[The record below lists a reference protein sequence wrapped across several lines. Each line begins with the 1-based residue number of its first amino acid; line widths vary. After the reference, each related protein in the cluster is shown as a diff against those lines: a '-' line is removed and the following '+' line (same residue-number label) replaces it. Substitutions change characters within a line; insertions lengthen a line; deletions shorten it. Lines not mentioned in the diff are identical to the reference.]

1 MKKLFK
7 NVLQFFF
14 VSFLCGITQTA
25 WAQTGKWDSYQ
36 ASSLQMSDDQDT
48 IYIYTAEDLALYAY
62 GVNNDYKTSKG
73 YYCGRVI
80 ELMADIDL
88 SAHYWAPIG
97 ENKQHYFNGIFHGN
111 GHVIT
116 GMKVV
121 ASYADGSLNKDDN
134 YGNPRAGL
142 FGHVSYRSSG
152 PTCITDL
159 VLKDFYVNLTP
170 GNRWDAIYLGGLVG
184 VCNAG
189 TKSSITNCCLING
202 TVFCNVQNNAAI
214 GGLVASG
221 SPNEC
226 SNNYRYNVSV
236 KNFSESIGT
245 ISGESEANC
254 ATLTVSGH
262 GTATL
267 GGNVG
272 VISDGKIYAASGQ
285 NVTLSVTPD
294 VGYMVNY
301 ASNDVTITD
310 GTFTMPANDVS
321 IAATFVP
328 DPAHISVN
336 DDGTE
341 YTIHTAEGWGVF
353 CDLLGNN
360 DKGYFT
366 GKTVKLGANITV
378 SRMAGVR
385 YHDFT
390 GTFDGNKKTLTFNYG
405 NESSPATEEY
415 TAPFRYVEDG
425 CTIKNLHVDGE
436 IFTKA
441 KYATG
446 LIGSQYGAVSI
457 ENCRSSIVI
466 HSTVINNDQNDGTH
480 AGFVATN
487 ASSNGSKLTI
497 EGCLFDGKMLTKAN
511 SSTSRCAGFVG
522 WKNIGVTIK
531 NCIYAPAAIADGET
545 EVITGTG
552 SNLSAT
558 FSRNGGTFTNCF
570 YTRTLGTVQGKASL
584 SVTAGKNVTVSNIVP
599 VGEVKNTYDVSG
611 ITAYNMGLS
620 YGNKF
625 YYGNGDDV
633 NLTLSHSTTPEGYS
647 FDGYTASS
655 GTLVGTQNP
664 YTLTM
669 SNDNVTINASFSENV
684 LTLDDASDNS
694 KDIYYAANGGLVYK
708 TVTLSG
714 RTLYK
719 DGAWNTLCL
728 PFDVKLSESVLSG
741 AKARK
746 LTAASVKGSTFNLT
760 FSDEVTELEAG
771 VPYIIKWESG
781 EDITNPVFNNVTV
794 DATDR
799 SFNNGV
805 SGDGR
810 VRFIGT
816 NNTVSFTDDDNALLM
831 GAENTLY
838 YVNAGAC
845 IRANRAYFRIGDD
858 DVYCARRIT
867 SFNIDF
873 SDETTGISGNCRVD
887 DVDSSW
893 FTLQG
898 VKLADKPTQ
907 NGVYIHNGKKVVIK

>member
-14 VSFLCGITQTA
+14 VSFLCGIAQTA
-25 WAQTGKWDSYQ
+25 WAQDEISGLTYNTSGEYYEIND
-36 ASSLQMSDDQDT
+36 AQDLV
-48 IYIYTAEDLALYAY
+48 DLANY
-62 GVNNDYKTSKG
+62 VNGGNNASGKTFKQT
-73 YYCGRVI
+73 R
-80 ELMADIDL
+80 DIDMSGISNFIPIGSNGNNYSPTPFNGTYDGQGNAIIGLTVGANSPYGGLFGLLQGGSISNVTMVNPDIKGAGSFDTHVGGVVGMLKPGTISNCNVINPTL
-88 SAHYWAPIG
+88 SGKNKGAICGCIHLRGSAVSDCYFYTTGSVNAVGFNTFNQSVTGGRTYTMTLGDGVTTSTKPAFSYDGTDYYNGTITLATAPIG
-97 ENKQHYFNGIFHGN
+97 WVYPYSVNGSAIDGN
-111 GHVIT
+111 
-116 GMKVV
+116 
-121 ASYADGSLNKDDN
+121 S
-134 YGNPRAGL
+134 
-142 FGHVSYRSSG
+142 F
-152 PTCITDL
+152 
-159 VLKDFYVNLTP
+159 
-170 GNRWDAIYLGGLVG
+170 
-184 VCNAG
+184 
-189 TKSSITNCCLING
+189 
-202 TVFCNVQNNAAI
+202 
-214 GGLVASG
+214 
-221 SPNEC
+221 
-226 SNNYRYNVSV
+226 
-236 KNFSESIGT
+236 T
-245 ISGESEANC
+245 ISGN
-254 ATLTVSGH
+254 TTVSRG
-262 GTATL
+262 
-267 GGNVG
+267 
-272 VISDGKIYAASGQ
+272 D
-285 NVTLSVTPD
+285 
-294 VGYMVNY
+294 
-301 ASNDVTITD
+301 
-310 GTFTMPANDVS
+310 
-321 IAATFVP
+321 
-328 DPAHISVN
+328 AHISPLLGY
-336 DDGTE
+336 DDDPLVDGSADHP
-341 YTIHTAEGWGVF
+341 YVISTADGWNLF
-353 CDLLGNN
+353 CDMLDNY

-405 NESSPATEEY
+405 SEGSPATEEY

-497 EGCLFDGKMLTKAN
+497 EGCLFDGKILTTSTN
-511 SSTSRCAGFVG
+511 TTSRCAGFVG
-522 WKNIGVTIK
+522 WKNTGVTIK
-531 NCIYAPAAIADGET
+531 NSIYAPAAIADGET
-545 EVITGTG
+545 EVVTGTG

-570 YTRTLGTVQGKASL
+570 YTRTLGTVQGEASL
-584 SVTAGKNVTVSNIVP
+584 SVSAGKDVTVSNVAP
-599 VGEVKNTYDVSG
+599 VGEAKNTYDVSG
-611 ITAYNMGLS
+611 ITAYNKGLS

-669 SNDNVTINASFSENV
+669 SDGNVTINASFSENV

-728 PFDVKLSESVLSG
+728 PFDVKLSESVLAG

-781 EDITNPVFNNVTV
+781 ENITNPVFNNVTV